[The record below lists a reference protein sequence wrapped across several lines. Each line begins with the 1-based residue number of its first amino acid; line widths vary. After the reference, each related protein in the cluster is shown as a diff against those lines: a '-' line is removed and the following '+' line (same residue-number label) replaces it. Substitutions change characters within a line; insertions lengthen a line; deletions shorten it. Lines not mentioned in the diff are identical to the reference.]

1 MTSPRSTLTLIVI
14 AALLAAPTP
23 ARAQGHYGASWRLTY
38 DAANLKLNGGDGYKT
53 SDNAAGTLAWGESYV
68 MMSYAAMYRA
78 TGDVSYL
85 LSLADHTLHVL
96 DGRDNK
102 KGLTDFAGKSRPCWQ
117 SSKYSADS
125 KGYCWVVHSGMIAY
139 PMAELVLLVNA
150 TPALKAAP
158 LTGGAHAGKTLGQI
172 AALVLPELEL
182 IVATHDFQYLNG
194 PKAGEGY
201 YRGDPAATATA
212 PSVAGKALPLNQMN
226 AMGRLLVALW
236 KVTGKAAYQ
245 TKAKALATYLKN
257 RLTIS
262 GQAYVWTYW
271 GSAWSAGDGEDIS
284 HAAINVDF
292 AALCHDHGLVFSK
305 TDMQRLGRTLFDKVH
320 LSTNAA
326 ADRVDGSGTSGSY
339 TPQVGRWL
347 ALSPHEP
354 RVWPVVANILRD
366 GKTGTLVGLANL
378 CRFAPPLRGY
388 TFYVADWNDLGTHRQ
403 ATAYGANILIQPTT
417 PSAPY
422 ALRLGYR
429 AQKLTWVD
437 QWDGTK
443 YHHNGRLAPTSGS
456 AFSWVYVA
464 YDPAIYL
471 AYSGTKA
478 LYQFTDSYVSGQGI
492 EVKEVSPVSLPTIL
506 TTSAP
511 PATAGVNYILDA
523 KGSGDAPLLW
533 SLGGAP
539 TGLRIDLQ
547 TGQLTWTPT
556 AADAPGTTV
565 TLRLTNDS
573 GQATQQLTI
582 PVTTPGS
589 DAAPLT
595 DSGPPPGDQAPA
607 ADLDPTADLPLT
619 QTDGAAPPAA
629 AGGGCACDL
638 GAASHGSWPPLL
650 LALAALLAL
659 VLLWG
664 RSKIPPRRATTPQTQ
679 ARERR

>member
-1 MTSPRSTLTLIVI
+1 MTSPRLARTRVAAAATLA
-14 AALLAAPTP
+14 AALFTAALFTAAPTT
-23 ARAQGHYGASWRLTY
+23 ATAQGYGASWRLTY

-85 LSLADHTLHVL
+85 LSLADHALHVL

-102 KGLTDFAGKSRPCWQ
+102 KGLKDFAGKSRPCWQ

-139 PMAELVLLVNA
+139 PMADLVLLVNA
-150 TPALKAAP
+150 TPAHKAAP
-158 LTGGAHAGKTLGQI
+158 LTSGAHAGKTLGQI

-182 IVATHDFQYLNG
+182 IVATHDFQYVSG
-194 PKAGEGY
+194 PKASEGY

-257 RLTIS
+257 RLTLS

-271 GSAWSAGDGEDIS
+271 GTAWSAGSGEDIS

-292 AALCHDHGLVFSK
+292 AALCHEHGLVFSK

-320 LSTNAA
+320 LSTDAT
-326 ADRVDGSGTSGSY
+326 ADRVDGSGTGGSY

-403 ATAYGANILIQPTT
+403 ATAYGANILIPPTT
-417 PSAPY
+417 PTTPY

-443 YHHNGRLAPTSGS
+443 YHHNQRLAPTSGS

-464 YDPAIYL
+464 YDPAIYH

-492 EVKEVSPVSLPTIL
+492 EVKEVSPVTLPTIL

-511 PATAGVNYILDA
+511 PATAGVNYTLDA
-523 KGSGDAPLLW
+523 KGSGDAPRLW
-533 SLGGAP
+533 SLVGAP
-539 TGLRIDLQ
+539 AGLRIDQ
-547 TGQLTWTPT
+547 KTGQLTWTPT
-556 AADAPGTTV
+556 AADAPSTAV

-573 GQATQQLTI
+573 GQATQPLTI
-582 PVTTPGS
+582 QVSTPGH

-595 DSGPPPGDQAPA
+595 DAAPPPGDQSPA
-607 ADLDPTADLPLT
+607 ADQTAATDLPQ
-619 QTDGAAPPAA
+619 QTDGTPPPSA

-638 GAASHGSWPPLL
+638 GTPGNNDSPWFLL
-650 LALAALLAL
+650 LLLIVPAA
-659 VLLWG
+659 
-664 RSKIPPRRATTPQTQ
+664 RTSSKPRKQR
-679 ARERR
+679 

>member
-1 MTSPRSTLTLIVI
+1 MASPRPTHTLVMF
-14 AALLAAPTP
+14 AALLAAAP
-23 ARAQGHYGASWRLTY
+23 APAAAQGHYGASWRLTY

-53 SDNAAGTLAWGESYV
+53 SDNAGGTLAWGESYV

-78 TGDVSYL
+78 TGEVSYL
-85 LSLADHTLHVL
+85 LSLADHALSVL

-102 KGLTDFAGKSRPCWQ
+102 KGLKDFAGKSRPCWQ
-117 SSKYSADS
+117 SSKYSADG

-139 PMAELVLLVNA
+139 PMADLVLLVNA
-150 TPALKAAP
+150 TPAHKTVP
-158 LTGGAHAGKTLGQI
+158 LTGAHAGKTLGQV
-172 AALVLPELEL
+172 AAQILTEVEL
-182 IVATHDFQYLNG
+182 IVATHDFQYLSG

-257 RLTIS
+257 RLTLS
-262 GQAYVWTYW
+262 GQAYVWSYW
-271 GSAWSAGDGEDIS
+271 GTAWSQGNGEDIS

-320 LSTNAA
+320 LSTDST
-326 ADRVDGSGTSGSY
+326 ADRVDGSGTGGSY

-347 ALSPHEP
+347 TLSPHEP

-366 GKTGTLVGLANL
+366 GKTGTLLGLANL

-403 ATAYGANILIQPTT
+403 ATAYGANILIPPTT
-417 PSAPY
+417 PTTPY

-443 YHHNGRLAPTSGS
+443 YHHNQRLAPTSGS
-456 AFSWVYVA
+456 AFSWVFVA
-464 YDPAIYL
+464 YDPAIYH

-492 EVKEVSPVSLPTIL
+492 EVKEVSPVAPPTIL
-506 TTSAP
+506 TTTAP
-511 PATAGVNYILDA
+511 PATAGLNYIFTA

-533 SLGGAP
+533 SLSGAP
-539 TGLRIDLQ
+539 TGLRIDPK

-556 AADAPGTTV
+556 TADAPSTTI
-565 TLRLTNDS
+565 TLHLTNDS
-573 GQATQQLTI
+573 GQATQPLTI
-582 PVTTPGS
+582 QVSTPGH

-595 DSGPPPGDQAPA
+595 DAAPPPGDHS
-607 ADLDPTADLPLT
+607 PTTDHASTTDLPPT
-619 QTDGAAPPAA
+619 QTDGAPPSI

-638 GAASHGSWPPLL
+638 GTRSTNPPWFLL
-650 LALAALLAL
+650 LL
-659 VLLWG
+659 VWG
-664 RSKIPPRRATTPQTQ
+664 RFKVIK
-679 ARERR
+679 